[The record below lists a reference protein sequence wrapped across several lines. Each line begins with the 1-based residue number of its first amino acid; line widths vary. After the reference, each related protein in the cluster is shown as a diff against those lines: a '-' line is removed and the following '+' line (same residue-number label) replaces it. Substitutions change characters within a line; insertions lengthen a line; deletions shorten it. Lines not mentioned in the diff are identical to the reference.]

1 MMLEDKYQALISA
14 LDFTGMKLHD
24 PDGGLKDGWSGWA
37 RLDATQDDCHA
48 ALVALLPDVDEVI
61 ISGLL
66 SDETRPRIEEIDS
79 DTISGGLMMILRA
92 ANYNPG
98 KNPHDMAAIRIWAD
112 GKRFVTIQ
120 RQSILTLEDVQKKIE
135 RPTVPLMKT
144 GMLLAAIC
152 NRLLE
157 RLEPALRELDDSI
170 AQLED
175 RLFEQTD
182 HSIAEQLSGYR
193 RQALVFRRH
202 IAPQLEV
209 LGRLRTLPLS
219 WIEEQDRLFFADAHD
234 HFLRFVEG
242 LDTVRDRCQ
251 ILREELNI
259 EMANLLN
266 QRMYI
271 LSIVSII
278 FLPLGVLT
286 GLLGVNLAG
295 IPFSENPYA
304 FYSFSGILLIMVALV
319 LFLLKKRKWF

>member
-1 MMLEDKYQALISA
+1 MKLEDKYLALISA
-14 LDFTGMKLHD
+14 LDFNGKKLNA
-24 PDGGLKDGWSGWA
+24 PEKGLDDEWSGWV
-37 RLDATQDDCHA
+37 RLDATKADCRE

-61 ISGLL
+61 IGGLL
-66 SDETRPRIEEIDS
+66 TDETRPRIEEIDS
-79 DTISGGLMMILRA
+79 NSLSGGLMMILRA

-135 RPTVPLMKT
+135 RPTVPVMKT

-175 RLFEQTD
+175 KVFHDAD
-182 HSIAEQLSGYR
+182 HALSEQLSGYR
-193 RQALVFRRH
+193 RQAMVFKRH

-209 LGRLRTLPLS
+209 LGRLRTLPLP
-219 WIEEQDRLFFADAHD
+219 WIEEQDRFFFADAHD

-242 LDTVRDRCQ
+242 LDAVRDRCQ
-251 ILREELNI
+251 IMREELNV
-259 EMANLLN
+259 EMGNILN
-266 QRMYI
+266 QRMYT
-271 LSIVSII
+271 LSIVSVI

-295 IPFSENPYA
+295 IPFAENPDA
-304 FYSFSGILLIMVALV
+304 FNVFGGLLIAVVVLV
-319 LFLLKKRKWF
+319 LALLKKRKWF

>member
-1 MMLEDKYQALISA
+1 MMLEDKYQALLSA
-14 LDFTGMKLHD
+14 LDFSGVKLQAPDAGMDKE
-24 PDGGLKDGWSGWA
+24 WSGWA
-37 RLDATQDDCHA
+37 RLDATRPDCRE

-61 ISGLL
+61 IGALL
-66 SDETRPRIEEIDS
+66 TDETRPRIEEIDS
-79 DTISGGLMMILRA
+79 NDISGGIMMILRA

-120 RQSILTLEDVQKKIE
+120 RQTILTLEDVQRKIE
-135 RPTVPLMKT
+135 RPTVPVMKT

-157 RLEPALRELDDSI
+157 RLEPALRELDESI
-170 AQLED
+170 AHLED
-175 RLFEQTD
+175 RLFEAAD
-182 HSIAEQLSGYR
+182 HNISEQLSTYR

-209 LGRLRTLPLS
+209 LGRLRTLQLH

-234 HFLRFVEG
+234 HFQRFLEG

-251 ILREELNI
+251 IMREELNI
-259 EMANLLN
+259 EMGNVLN

-278 FLPLGVLT
+278 FLPLGFLT
-286 GLLGVNLAG
+286 GLLGVNLTG
-295 IPFSENPYA
+295 IPFAENPHA
-304 FYSFSGILLIMVALV
+304 FEVFSGILLFMVAVVLV
-319 LFLLKKRKWF
+319 LLKRRKWF

>member
-1 MMLEDKYQALISA
+1 MKLEDKYLALISA
-14 LDFTGMKLHD
+14 LDFNGKKLNA
-24 PDGGLKDGWSGWA
+24 PEKGLNDEWSGWA
-37 RLDATQDDCHA
+37 RLDASKADCRE

-61 ISGLL
+61 IGGLL
-66 SDETRPRIEEIDS
+66 TDETRPRIEEIDS
-79 DTISGGLMMILRA
+79 NSLSGGLMMILRA

-98 KNPHDMAAIRIWAD
+98 KDPHDMAAIRIWAD

-120 RQSILTLEDVQKKIE
+120 RQAILTLEDVQKKIE
-135 RPTVPLMKT
+135 RPTVPVMKT

-170 AQLED
+170 AHLED
-175 RLFEQTD
+175 EVFGEAGHAL
-182 HSIAEQLSGYR
+182 SEQLSGYR
-193 RQALVFRRH
+193 RQAMVFKRH

-209 LGRLRTLPLS
+209 LGRLRTMPLP
-219 WIEEQDRLFFADAHD
+219 WIEDQDRLYFADAHD

-242 LDTVRDRCQ
+242 LDAVRDRCQ
-251 ILREELNI
+251 IMREELNV
-259 EMANLLN
+259 EMGNVLN
-266 QRMYI
+266 QRMYT

-295 IPFSENPYA
+295 IPFAENPSA
-304 FYSFSGILLIMVALV
+304 FNVFGGLLVAVVVTV
-319 LFLLKKRKWF
+319 LALLKKRRWF